1 MKRIDL
7 CQFHVGSHSETWSC
21 HDDAGGY
28 PKTNTAGEE
37 KHQLDQE
44 EADGVEPILTGRRP
58 WRRQGL
64 AGAYLAMT

>member
-7 CQFHVGSHSETWSC
+7 CQFHVGSHS
-21 HDDAGGY
+21 DARGY
-28 PKTNTAGEE
+28 PKTKTAEE

-44 EADGVEPILTGRRP
+44 EADGVEPIFTGRRP